1 MMPALFSK
9 ETHLVEVTVVYV
21 RFWGTR
27 GSIAAPG
34 PGTARYGGNT
44 SCVEVRGG
52 DGTVIVL
59 DCGTGARELGLDLV
73 RRGALRVNLFIGH
86 THWDH
91 IQGFPFF
98 VPAFVEGVELNIFA
112 PPGFQR
118 GLEEAMAGQMEYSY
132 FPVKLRDLRSRLHF
146 TELEEGFFRVGDLL
160 VETQYLNHTAPTIA
174 YKISGAGG
182 TLAYVTD
189 HEPFWPGTGP
199 AFEHPGDQGHV
210 TFLRGADLVIHDAQY
225 TAEEY
230 PSRVGWGHST
240 IEYATAVAR
249 AAGVRRLALFHH
261 DPGHDDDEIERL
273 EARARDAAPDL
284 EVFAAREGLELEV
297 RGAAGAPP
305 IASSSALSRRPIA
318 GGRVLIVS
326 PNDADVASI
335 EELLAIDDLDIVPVV
350 SGRAALARCAE
361 IAPDVAI
368 VDSRLPDGDGAALA
382 GQLASLG
389 ARPMPVLVLA
399 EPGQAAA
406 VGASGASDWLAKPFS
421 PPMLHARVRAWLSR
435 SLAAAPVP
443 DARPVG
449 ARAAPAPGAAVPAT
463 ADHAA
468 QLGDMPLFRELTAPM
483 RERLVDGATV
493 HAYGPGQVIIAEGE
507 VDDRVFV
514 VLAGRVRIIES
525 MPETLTDAVLGG
537 LGEGEIFGELS
548 ILTARPRSATA
559 LAVERTRCLALQQVR
574 FAEALEASPGLTLA
588 LLRVVARRLI
598 EADRRLARYAP
609 DALTGLSSR
618 RALQD
623 QYRRLATNAR
633 RRKAGVLLIVLDVLR
648 LRAINEGFGYAAG
661 DEMLRTVADAIRET
675 TRLTDLVARCG
686 ADEFAV
692 LAIDAGPRE
701 AELLMG
707 RIAERLAQLT
717 HHRLPSAIVRLS
729 VGVASREEAPESVD
743 ELFRDADEDM
753 RRGRVI

>member
-1 MMPALFSK
+1 M
-9 ETHLVEVTVVYV
+9 YV

-34 PGTARYGGNT
+34 PATARYGGNT
-44 SCVEVRGG
+44 SCVEVRGD

-59 DCGTGARELGLDLV
+59 DCGTGARALGLDLV
-73 RRGALRVNLFIGH
+73 RRGGALRVNLFIGH

-98 VPAFVEGVELNIFA
+98 VPAFVEGVDLNIFA
-112 PPGFQR
+112 PTGFQR

-189 HEPFWPGTGP
+189 HEPFWPGHGP
-199 AFEHPGDQGHV
+199 EFEHPGDQGHV
-210 TFLRGADLVIHDAQY
+210 GFLKGADIVIHDAQY
-225 TAEEY
+225 TEEEY

-261 DPGHDDDEIERL
+261 DPSRDDPEMERL
-273 EARARDAAPDL
+273 EARAKAGARGEV
-284 EVFAAREGLELEV
+284 EVFAAREGLTLEV
-297 RGAAGAPP
+297 RGAAGASPVT
-305 IASSSALSRRPIA
+305 AGSALSRRPIA
-318 GGRVLIVS
+318 GGRVLVVS
-326 PNDADVASI
+326 PSDADVASI
-335 EELLAIDDLDIVPVV
+335 EELLAIDDLQITAVV
-350 SGRAALARCAE
+350 DARAALARCANL
-361 IAPDVAI
+361 APDVAI
-368 VDSRLPDGDGAALA
+368 VDSRLPDGNGVALA
-382 GQLASLG
+382 AQLAAAAG
-389 ARPMPVLVLA
+389 RPLPVLVLT
-399 EPGQAAA
+399 EQGTSAA
-406 VGASGASDWLAKPFS
+406 VGAGGAADWLAKPFS

-435 SLAAAPVP
+435 SLAAVAPVE
-443 DARPVG
+443 AHQTS
-449 ARAAPAPGAAVPAT
+449 ARAVSSPGTAIPAT

-468 QLGDMPLFRELTAPM
+468 VLGDMKLFRSLSVPE
-483 RERLVDGATV
+483 RERLVEGASE
-493 HAYGPGQVIIAEGE
+493 HAYGPGQVIIGEGE
-507 VDDRVFV
+507 MDDRVFV

-525 MPETLTDAVLGG
+525 MPETLTEAVLGG

-548 ILTARPRSATA
+548 ILTDRPRSATA
-559 LAVERTRCLALQQVR
+559 LAVERTRCLALRHDR
-574 FAEALEASPGLTLA
+574 FAEALGSSPGLTLA
-588 LLRVVARRLI
+588 LLRVLARRLI

-609 DALTGLSSR
+609 DALTGLASR

-623 QYRRLATNAR
+623 QYRRMASGAR
-633 RRKAGVLLIVLDVLR
+633 RRKTGVLLLVFDVLR
-648 LRAINEGFGYAAG
+648 LRQINDRFGYHAG
-661 DEMLRTVADAIRET
+661 DEVLRTVADVLRET

-692 LAIDAGPRE
+692 LALDAGPRE
-701 AELLMG
+701 AQLLTT
-707 RIAERLAQLT
+707 RIGQRLAVLTAQRVPSTTIQL
-717 HHRLPSAIVRLS
+717 SI
-729 VGVASREEAPESVD
+729 GVASRENPPDNMD
-743 ELFRDADEDM
+743 ELFRDADKDM